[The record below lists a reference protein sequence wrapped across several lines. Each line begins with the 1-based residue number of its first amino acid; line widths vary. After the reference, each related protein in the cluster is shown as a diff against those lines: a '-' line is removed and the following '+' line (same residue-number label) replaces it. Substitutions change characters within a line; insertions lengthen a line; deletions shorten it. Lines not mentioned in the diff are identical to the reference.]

1 MGEAVV
7 NATQH
12 FFCNGYI
19 LKEMNHTFIT
29 LIPKMEGT
37 TKVEQFR
44 LIALCNVI
52 MKVFTKNL
60 ATKLRIIL
68 DRLIA
73 PAQAAFI
80 PNRNITNNTILN
92 HEIMHYMNG
101 RKGKL
106 TYMPLKIDMMKAYDR
121 VDWGV
126 LKEIMR
132 LHGFSPTF
140 IKLVNECCTAPTYS
154 VLLGGSPY
162 GFFGASRG
170 IRQGDPISPAL
181 FTLLFDLFSRILT
194 KAELDGHIHGVK
206 VARTSPPITHLIYAD
221 DLVVYCR
228 ATIDEARTLLK
239 CLFLMFWLYRSQK
252 ATWI

>member
-44 LIALCNVI
+44 SIALCNVI

-101 RKGKL
+101 RNGKL
-106 TYMPLKIDMMKAYDR
+106 TYMAFKIDIMKAYDR
-121 VDWGV
+121 VD
-126 LKEIMR
+126 
-132 LHGFSPTF
+132 
-140 IKLVNECCTAPTYS
+140 
-154 VLLGGSPY
+154 
-162 GFFGASRG
+162 
-170 IRQGDPISPAL
+170 
-181 FTLLFDLFSRILT
+181 
-194 KAELDGHIHGVK
+194 
-206 VARTSPPITHLIYAD
+206 
-221 DLVVYCR
+221 
-228 ATIDEARTLLK
+228 
-239 CLFLMFWLYRSQK
+239 
-252 ATWI
+252 